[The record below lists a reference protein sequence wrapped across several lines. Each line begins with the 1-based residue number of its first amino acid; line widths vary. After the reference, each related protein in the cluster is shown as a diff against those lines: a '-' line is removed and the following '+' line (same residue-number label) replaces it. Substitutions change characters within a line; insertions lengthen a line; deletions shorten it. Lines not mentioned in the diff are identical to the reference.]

1 MGRTPPSSYEVTSR
15 LTAGAARKA
24 DRSTS
29 GHAASRD
36 QGSDPPSGLDTLTIE
51 PDGMVDDLGRKT
63 VGGVCDRLGRHPASM
78 ARPTHSGQSRK
89 T

>member
-29 GHAASRD
+29 GHAVSRD
-36 QGSDPPSGLDTLTIE
+36 QGSDPPSGLDTLTVE
-51 PDGMVDDLGRKT
+51 PDGMLDHGGWEAVAG
-63 VGGVCDRLGRHPASM
+63 VGGGLGRHPASF
-78 ARPTHSGQSRK
+78 ARLFRPGQSG
-89 T
+89 TT

>member
-29 GHAASRD
+29 GHAVSRD
-36 QGSDPPSGLDTLTIE
+36 QGSDPPSGLDTLTVE
-51 PDGMVDDLGRKT
+51 PDGMVDDLGREAVAG
-63 VGGVCDRLGRHPASM
+63 VGGGLGRHPASL
-78 ARPTHSGQSRK
+78 ARPLRSGQSWPM
-89 T
+89 

>member
-29 GHAASRD
+29 GHAVTRD
-36 QGSDPPSGLDTLTIE
+36 QGSNPPSGVDTLTIE
-51 PDGMVDDLGRKT
+51 PDGMVNDLGREAVAG
-63 VGGVCDRLGRHPASM
+63 VGGGLGRHLTSLASSV
-78 ARPTHSGQSRK
+78 HSGQCS
-89 T
+89 TT

>member
-29 GHAASRD
+29 GHAVSRD
-36 QGSDPPSGLDTLTIE
+36 QGSDPPSGLDTLTVQ
-51 PDGMVDDLGRKT
+51 PDAVADILGWEAVAR
-63 VGGVCDRLGRHPASM
+63 VGGGLGHHLASM
-78 ARPTHSGQSRK
+78 AQSLRYGQRPRS
-89 T
+89 